1 MWLHTDRLYLALFG
15 SVLFT
20 SALAG
25 VGKKIPACCEYQI
38 EKAYSS
44 VGFSVYKWR
53 VMKEE
58 GIFRDFEGSIHYD
71 PQRPDLSY
79 VEMSVRAA
87 SLDTGNRVRDS
98 VLRSDDFFDSAKYPT
113 LHFVS
118 DRIMVK
124 HANELEVLGDLT
136 IHGVTKRIT
145 IPARVNGTSTVPGVG
160 TLAGFEASF
169 TIDRTNYGVNGFRWS
184 GGSLAI
190 NKDVSI
196 HLALGCVQR

>member
-38 EKAYSS
+38 KKAYSS

-53 VMKEE
+53 VMKQE
-58 GIFRDFEGSIHYD
+58 GIFRNFEGCI
-71 PQRPDLSY
+71 
-79 VEMSVRAA
+79 
-87 SLDTGNRVRDS
+87 
-98 VLRSDDFFDSAKYPT
+98 
-113 LHFVS
+113 
-118 DRIMVK
+118 
-124 HANELEVLGDLT
+124 
-136 IHGVTKRIT
+136 
-145 IPARVNGTSTVPGVG
+145 
-160 TLAGFEASF
+160 
-169 TIDRTNYGVNGFRWS
+169 RWS